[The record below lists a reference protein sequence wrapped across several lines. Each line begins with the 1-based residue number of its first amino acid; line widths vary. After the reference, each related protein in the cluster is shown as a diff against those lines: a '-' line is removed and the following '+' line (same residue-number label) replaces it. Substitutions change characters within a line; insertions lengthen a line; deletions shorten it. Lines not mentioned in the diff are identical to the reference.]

1 MGHHRLKA
9 AAGASPAD
17 PYFSSTS
24 LLLLGNGTNGGQN
37 NTFVDG
43 STNNFTITRNGNT
56 TQGSFSPFSAPD
68 GRWSNF
74 FSNNTDRLTVA
85 AASSQ
90 TLSGNFTVEAWFYA
104 SANVAGFQ
112 QIIGR
117 WSGLGQEY
125 LLNLNATNKIQ
136 WYWSPF
142 SSGAPFV
149 ETANNVY
156 SINQWNHVAVVRS
169 GGTHTIYVNGVSV
182 ATGTNAGNPSYFSS
196 NPIYIASYQD
206 DSTLSFRGYISNL
219 RVVNGTAVYN
229 SAFTPSTS
237 PLTAIT
243 NTSLLTCQSNR
254 FKDNSSN
261 AFTITPSGNAAVTS
275 FSPFA
280 PLAEYSAVSNGGSGY
295 FDGNGD
301 YLTVANGAGLQLGS
315 GNFTIEFWFYAFNF
329 NTDYFFLIGNSGSS
343 NENNYSYVFASN
355 GSKQM
360 VYALSSNGTSWNLL
374 NTSMGIELTANNWN
388 HIALVRN
395 GSSIL
400 PYVNGVLGTTQ
411 TISASL
417 YSLTSPVYIGSV
429 ANLYSYFPGYIS
441 NMRILKGTA
450 LYTSTFT
457 PPTSPLTA
465 ITNTSLLLNF
475 TNASIIDSTAKNDL
489 ETVGDAQVSTSVKKF
504 GTGSLKFDGTGDYL
518 KAPNNSNFQM
528 GSGSFTIEMWLYT
541 PSLPSAYKR
550 VFGTTA
556 PTISAATDEGINL
569 EITNTNKMS
578 GTCVVGSTYY
588 SVTDTTDIPTST
600 WTHWALVRNG
610 STLTLYRDGTSV
622 STTSISGTSNW
633 STTFDAYVGRWV
645 GSSARDYNGYIDDLR
660 ITKGVARYTS
670 NFTPPS
676 AQLPA
681 R

>member
-1 MGHHRLKA
+1 MPLHHGLRA

-37 NTFVDG
+37 NTFVDS
-43 STNNFTITRNGNT
+43 STNNFTVTRNGNT

-68 GRWSNF
+68 GRWSNYF
-74 FSNNTDRLTVA
+74 DGGSDRISN
-85 AASSQ
+85 ASASVMDFG
-90 TLSGNFTVEAWFYA
+90 TNNFTVEMWVFLTSTANQMFFEGPSNSGFQFFLESGVIKSGVSGSAPVVTYTLPSGFANAWHHMCVVREGTGSNQTSLYVDGVRQSQGTL
-104 SANVAGFQ
+104 SANITTTGFQ
-112 QIIGR
+112 ISR
-117 WSGLGQEY
+117 TSSY
-125 LLNLNATNKIQ
+125 LV
-136 WYWSPF
+136 F
-142 SSGAPFV
+142 
-149 ETANNVY
+149 
-156 SINQWNHVAVVRS
+156 
-169 GGTHTIYVNGVSV
+169 
-182 ATGTNAGNPSYFSS
+182 
-196 NPIYIASYQD
+196 
-206 DSTLSFRGYISNL
+206 GYISNF
-219 RVVNGTAVYN
+219 RVVKNSAVYTGA
-229 SAFTPSTS
+229 SFTVPTA

-254 FKDNSSN
+254 FIDNSTN
-261 AFTITPSGNAAVTS
+261 AFAITPSGNAAVTS

-280 PLAEYSAVSNGGSGY
+280 PLAEYSAGSNGGSGY
-295 FDGNGD
+295 FDGSGD
-301 YLTVANGAGLQLGS
+301 YLTVPDNTALDLGS
-315 GNFTIEFWFYAFNF
+315 SDFTIECWFYPTGGAGTYRAIAAKSDRDTAGGEGTFVIQLS
-329 NTDYFFLIGNSGSS
+329 NTEKVSMFFSTGGSGWDIEQIGSTSVSLNTWNHVAATRSGNTFRLFLNGNLEATATSSITLSNNSEVMTVGCLGYTSGSF
-343 NENNYSYVFASN
+343 V
-355 GSKQM
+355 
-360 VYALSSNGTSWNLL
+360 
-374 NTSMGIELTANNWN
+374 
-388 HIALVRN
+388 
-395 GSSIL
+395 
-400 PYVNGVLGTTQ
+400 
-411 TISASL
+411 SL
-417 YSLTSPVYIGSV
+417 FY
-429 ANLYSYFPGYIS
+429 GYIS
-441 NMRILKGTA
+441 SLRILKGTA
-450 LYTSTFT
+450 QYTATFT

>member
-1 MGHHRLKA
+1 
-9 AAGASPAD
+9 
-17 PYFSSTS
+17 
-24 LLLLGNGTNGGQN
+24 
-37 NTFVDG
+37 
-43 STNNFTITRNGNT
+43 
-56 TQGSFSPFSAPD
+56 
-68 GRWSNF
+68 
-74 FSNNTDRLTVA
+74 
-85 AASSQ
+85 
-90 TLSGNFTVEAWFYA
+90 
-104 SANVAGFQ
+104 
-112 QIIGR
+112 
-117 WSGLGQEY
+117 LGQEY

-475 TNASIIDSTAKNDL
+475 TNASIIDSTAKNNL

-504 GTGSLKFDGTGDYL
+504 GTGSMAFDGTGDYL
-518 KAPNNSNFQM
+518 SIPHQDILNFGSSN
-528 GSGSFTIEMWLYT
+528 FTIECWVY
-541 PSLPSAYKR
+541 PVSNSAAQCIYYKSESN
-550 VFGTTA
+550 TTGILLMLNNVSA
-556 PTISAATDEGINL
+556 GKVNFYSGNGSSWYVQIDSSSTISLN
-569 EITNTNKMS
+569 
-578 GTCVVGSTYY
+578 
-588 SVTDTTDIPTST
+588 T
-600 WTHWALVRNG
+600 WTHLAATRNG
-610 STLTLYRDGTSV
+610 STWTIWINGTSSGTATSSTNPT
-622 STTSISGTSNW
+622 STTEL
-633 STTFDAYVGRWV
+633 AKVGRFYT
-645 GSSARDYNGYIDDLR
+645 AIPFDFNGYIDDLR
-660 ITKGVARYTS
+660 ITKGVARYTAA
-670 NFTPPS
+670 FTPPA